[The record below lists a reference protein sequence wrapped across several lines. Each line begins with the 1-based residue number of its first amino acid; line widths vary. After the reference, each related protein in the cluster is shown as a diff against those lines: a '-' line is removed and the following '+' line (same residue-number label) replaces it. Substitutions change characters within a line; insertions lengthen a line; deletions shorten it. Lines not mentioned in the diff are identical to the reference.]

1 MEAFQSSAGKTASQ
15 PDGYL
20 AFIPNVLPPM
30 PELAFDEKAAAL
42 QAEAAAAVGR
52 LKGVGEVVPNRDLF
66 LGIYVRKEAV
76 LSSQI
81 EDIECTLD
89 DLLRFEEG
97 DNEDPGIRTVDVA
110 QVVNYVRAVN
120 LGFEQLQGGAG
131 ISLELLRT
139 LHAILAPDAE
149 RPGEFRETQN
159 WIGSRNHD
167 TDVRTARYVPPPV
180 KEMHERLINLMYY
193 VNEHQGPSPLVRAAV
208 AHAQFETI
216 HPFDDGNGR
225 IGRILVALMLRAH
238 GALDH
243 PLLYL
248 SLYLRN
254 NRREYYDRLMAV
266 REKGSWSA
274 WIDFFARGMRD
285 AADDAADRARRIVG
299 LREEGEALLGKMPA
313 NTRLVL
319 DALFTHP
326 IVDARAMQRHTG
338 LGFEGAQAAL
348 QRLEAVGWV
357 REITGKKRNRT
368 YRFEPYLSIL
378 ESGPPK

>member
-1 MEAFQSSAGKTASQ
+1 MPISSTAGKTAPQ

-20 AFIPNVLPPM
+20 AFIPSLLPPQ
-30 PELAFDEKAAAL
+30 PELTFDEQAAAL
-42 QAEAAAAVGR
+42 QAEASSALGR
-52 LKGVGEVVPNRDLF
+52 LKGIGEAVPNRDLF
-66 LGIYVRKEAV
+66 LGMYVRKEAI

-89 DLLRFEEG
+89 DVLRFEEG
-97 DNEDPGIRTVDVA
+97 DKDAPGVRTVDVA

-120 LGFEQLQGGAG
+120 LGFDELRGGAR
-131 ISLELLRT
+131 ISLELLRA
-139 LHAILAPDAE
+139 LHAILAPDSE
-149 RPGEFRETQN
+149 RTGRFRETQN
-159 WIGSRNHD
+159 WIGSRSRD
-167 TDVRTARYVPPPV
+167 ADVRTARYVPPPV
-180 KEMHERLINLMYY
+180 TEMHERLANLMYY
-193 VNEHQGPSPLVRAAV
+193 VNEHQGPSPIVRAGV

-225 IGRILVALMLRAH
+225 IGRILVALMLRAN
-238 GALDH
+238 GALEH

-266 REKGSWSA
+266 REKGDWSA
-274 WIDFFARGMRD
+274 WIDFFTRGLQSTAED
-285 AADDAADRARRIVG
+285 AADLAKRVVE
-299 LREEGEALLGKMPA
+299 LRERGAAMLEQMPP
-313 NTRLVL
+313 NTRQVL

-326 IVDARAMQRHTG
+326 IVDARAMQRHAG

-348 QRLEAVGWV
+348 QRLESAGWV

-378 ESGPPK
+378 ESGMPTQ